1 MKPST
6 ASAPAHRCPLAL
18 PHLTPVAMLAAMTL
32 LACGAGQAS
41 RPEAGTPSPTDG
53 AVGSEASTAGE
64 ALLTITPLIYVSLI
78 PIELGESATTTA
90 VVTNQGTAP
99 SGVLQVSAG
108 AGLAVT
114 GCVGVLPAR
123 RSCTLTITMTPTRA
137 GTFRGTFSVTADPGA
152 LTPLEVIVGTS
163 VDLFKVS
170 PEKLELGS
178 IAVNGTAKRTITIT
192 AVGDL
197 NTLMVTSTNAPDM
210 TIDTTGTCTM
220 TLATGA
226 SCTADVTFHAGTEV
240 GARRE
245 SIVVSANKAAD
256 PTDYL
261 TVGIPITAEILPI

>member
-1 MKPST
+1 MRPST
-6 ASAPAHRCPLAL
+6 ACAPVPYR
-18 PHLTPVAMLAAMTL
+18 HLERPDSMPVAMLAAMTL
-32 LACGAGQAS
+32 LACGARSVS
-41 RPEAGTPSPTDG
+41 RPEAGAPLPTDG
-53 AVGSEASTAGE
+53 AVGTEPGTAGE

-123 RSCTLTITMTPTRA
+123 RACTLTITMTPTRA
-137 GTFRGTFSVTADPGA
+137 GTFRSTVSVTADPGA
-152 LTPLEVIVGTS
+152 VTPLEVIVGTS

-178 IAVNGTAKRTITIT
+178 IPVNGTAKRTITIA

-197 NTLMVTSTNAPDM
+197 NTLMVTSNNAPSV
-210 TIDTTGTCTM
+210 TIETTGTCTM
-220 TLATGA
+220 TLAAGA
-226 SCTADVTFHAGTEV
+226 SCTADVTFHAGTSL
-240 GARRE
+240 GSTRE
-245 SIVVSANKAAD
+245 SIVASANNPAD

-261 TVGIPITAEILPI
+261 TLGIPVTAEILPN